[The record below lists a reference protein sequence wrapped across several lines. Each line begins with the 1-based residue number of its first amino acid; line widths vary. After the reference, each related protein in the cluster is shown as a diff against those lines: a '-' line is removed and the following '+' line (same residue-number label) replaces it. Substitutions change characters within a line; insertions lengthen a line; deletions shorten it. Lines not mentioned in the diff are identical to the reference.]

1 MLCEILKMIMKNNT
15 FVWRLAQKE
24 DIDIILEIIKG
35 AVFRLAKAGIN
46 QWQNGYPNREVVL
59 ADIEKGVG
67 RVVCK
72 DGRILAYGAV
82 VYSGEKAYDDL
93 KGGEWL
99 METHDYATIHRV
111 CVVNEGVGKGY
122 GKVFMLLAEDEVK
135 KTFRSIR
142 IDTHPDNKIM
152 QSMVESLN
160 YSYCGTVMYESLRLA
175 YEKLL

>member
-1 MLCEILKMIMKNNT
+1 MLSEILKMIMKNNT

-24 DIDIILEIIKG
+24 DVDIILEIIKG
-35 AVFRLAKAGIN
+35 AVFRLGKAGIN

-72 DGRILAYGAV
+72 DEKILAYGAV

>member
-1 MLCEILKMIMKNNT
+1 MNKSE
-15 FVWRLAQKE
+15 FVWRLAEKK
-24 DIDIILEIIKG
+24 DVDTIVEIIEG
-35 AVFRLAKAGIN
+35 AVFRLGKAGIN

-59 ADIEKGVG
+59 CDIEKGVG
-67 RVVCK
+67 RVLCK
-72 DGRILAYGAV
+72 DERILVYGAV

-99 METHDYATIHRV
+99 MQTQDYATIHRV
-111 CVVNEGVGKGY
+111 CVVNDGVGKGY
-122 GKVFMLLAEDEVK
+122 GKEFMLQAEDEVK